1 MNKKRKKRKVY
12 EPFSQQEKRRAKER
26 RITFLVMRT
35 RKSSSNDSHGEVYKY
50 LSGIPDNQRVKLDG
64 KIIRKGKILNGGHTE
79 VMLIVEGK
87 IVHHKFQ

>member
-1 MNKKRKKRKVY
+1 MKTYGSGSLTRRGKK
-12 EPFSQQEKRRAKER
+12 
-26 RITFLVMRT
+26 
-35 RKSSSNDSHGEVYKY
+35 RKSSSNDRGGDPYIY
-50 LSGIPDNQRVKLDG
+50 LHDVRKNQRVKLDG